1 MTLKDA
7 KSFEQEAERLG
18 VSKVARSERGFMRA
32 YNAMNGN
39 AEKMSNRLVPQ
50 INRVQMW
57 DKRRDEFV
65 ARHLKQYNKHP
76 TYRRW
81 LALAMWAY
89 RAPKT
94 YGASLQARALQ

>member
-1 MTLKDA
+1 MTLSKA
-7 KSFEQEAERLG
+7 KSFEKEAERLG

-32 YNAMNGN
+32 YNAVKGDR
-39 AEKMSNRLVPQ
+39 EKMSKRLVPQ

-65 ARHLKQYNKHP
+65 ARHLKQYNSNP

-89 RAPKT
+89 EAPIIT
-94 YGASLQARALQ
+94 HDLYRG

>member
-1 MTLKDA
+1 MVLSRFRWMSLKEA
-7 KSFEQEAERLG
+7 MSFENEAERLG

-32 YNAMNGN
+32 YQAVGGDR
-39 AEKMSNRLVPQ
+39 KRMSERLVPG

-65 ARHLKQYNKHP
+65 ARHLKQYEKHP

-89 RAPKT
+89 RAPRSYSK
-94 YGASLQARALQ
+94 